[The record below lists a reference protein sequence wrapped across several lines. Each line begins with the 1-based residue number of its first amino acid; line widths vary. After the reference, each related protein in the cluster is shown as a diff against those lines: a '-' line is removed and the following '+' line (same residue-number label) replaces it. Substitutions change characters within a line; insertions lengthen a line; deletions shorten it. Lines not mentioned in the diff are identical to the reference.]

1 MSEAIMKNKYPWGAC
16 MSQIVVHVILENVR
30 SAQNV
35 GAILRTADA
44 IGVAKVWMVGYTP
57 APIDRYGRNVPD
69 LQKTALGAEQTV
81 PWEQRADIASLLEE
95 LKEQGFR
102 IVAVEKKEGASD
114 YKQCE
119 LSGPTVL
126 IFGNEVDGVSPESCE
141 RADNIISL
149 PMRGKK
155 GSLNVATTAGIVLY
169 RLLDC

>member
-1 MSEAIMKNKYPWGAC
+1 M
-16 MSQIVVHVILENVR
+16 ILENIR

-44 IGVAKVWMVGYTP
+44 IGVSKVWMVGYTP

-69 LQKTALGAEQTV
+69 LEKTALGAEKSV
-81 PWEQRADIASLLEE
+81 PWEQHTDVAPLLNE

-119 LSGPTVL
+119 LNGPTVL
-126 IFGNEVDGVSPESCE
+126 IFGNEVDGVSQEACE
-141 RADNIISL
+141 RADDIISL
-149 PMRGKK
+149 PMRGQKE
-155 GSLNVATTAGIVLY
+155 SLNVATTAGIVLY
-169 RLLDC
+169 RLLDR